1 MTTATVL
8 ALVKERL
15 GIKTTVR
22 DTYLTAIIDGILGE
36 LEDEKGLTLDDAN
49 NYHLM
54 FAVDYATWRYQ
65 SRDSDTGM
73 PRHLKFRLNNL
84 VIHVGL
90 TGIVVSGV
98 EIVAALPVVPV
109 ANTVYVLTTDGSTQM
124 YIDSVWTEVEMVD
137 GRWAEV
143 VV

>member
-49 NYHLM
+49 NYHLI
-54 FAVDYATWRYQ
+54 FVVDYATWRYQ

-73 PRHLKFRLNNL
+73 PRHLQFRLHNL
-84 VIHVGL
+84 MIHVGL

-109 ANTVYVLTTDGSTQM
+109 ANTVYVLTTDGSIQM

-137 GRWAEV
+137 GRWVEV
-143 VV
+143 VA